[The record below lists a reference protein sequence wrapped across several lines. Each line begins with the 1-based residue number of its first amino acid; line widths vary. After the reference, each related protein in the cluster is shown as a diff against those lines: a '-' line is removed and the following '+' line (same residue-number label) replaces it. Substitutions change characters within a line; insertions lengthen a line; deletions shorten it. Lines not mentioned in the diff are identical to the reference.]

1 MELYEKAAQS
11 IIFVWYN
18 PCLSMV
24 DKRFSM
30 ARKTNIE
37 KDKRSWWLS
46 HEAFLTIEALAK
58 EQGVPSSAFLET
70 ISRQL
75 AHERLSDEQR
85 ARIKHEAQRI
95 SRERTEA
102 AHSANQA

>member
-1 MELYEKAAQS
+1 
-11 IIFVWYN
+11 
-18 PCLSMV
+18 
-24 DKRFSM
+24 M
-30 ARKTNIE
+30 ARKKNIA

-58 EQGVPSSAFLET
+58 EQGVPSSAFIET

-85 ARIKHEAQRI
+85 ASIKQEAQRI
-95 SRERTEA
+95 TRERTEA
-102 AHSANQA
+102 AQSAGEA